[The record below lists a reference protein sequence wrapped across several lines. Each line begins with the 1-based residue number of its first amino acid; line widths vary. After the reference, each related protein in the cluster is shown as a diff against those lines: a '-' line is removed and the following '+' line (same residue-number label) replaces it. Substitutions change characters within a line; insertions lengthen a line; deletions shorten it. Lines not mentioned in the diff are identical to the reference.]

1 MATTI
6 QFFNVFLKNTTGY
19 TNLSVSDFLDGIIS
33 LDEGK
38 RYVSNSYGEYSL
50 IEMLLPNLNPN
61 NNAMDRLV
69 GFANYRDKKP
79 FTGKR
84 GTDEKKEIS
93 GDVLELTTC
102 LFIPS
107 YHLAVIEYNHFGA
120 RPKHIERYL
129 NTFLPLEQGWHFEM
143 RPIETE
149 GSFNKIRNS
158 NDIRGIELKLDLMTG
173 LSNLFNSD
181 NDEVQSITSAINA
194 TAESFKN
201 IGANIATINLGQ
213 GRYRNSPMEFDEL
226 INFLQVIDM
235 ENDNIASVKVR
246 YKDSTTGKLET
257 ADLKNEGQLKRVI
270 MEDSNSTAFESVA
283 IGISNY
289 YYEQSNRLAN
299 QEWRHVTTSL
309 RSAELPIIKR
319 YNDVDETNAI
329 VV

>member
-6 QFFNVFLKNTTGY
+6 QFFNVFLKNDKGY

-33 LDEGK
+33 LDEGN
-38 RYVSNSYGEYSL
+38 RYVSNSYGQYSL

-61 NNAMDRLV
+61 SNALDRLV

-84 GTDEKKEIS
+84 GTDEKNEIT

-120 RPKHIERYL
+120 RPKHIEKYL
-129 NTFLPLEQGWHFEM
+129 NSFLPLTGGWHFEM
-143 RPIETE
+143 IPIETE
-149 GSFNKIRNS
+149 GSFSKIRSS
-158 NDIRGIELKLDLMTG
+158 NDIRSIEMKLDLMTG
-173 LSNLFNSD
+173 LSNLFDSKGN
-181 NDEVQSITSAINA
+181 EVQSITSSINA
-194 TAESFKN
+194 AAESFKN

-226 INFLQVIDM
+226 INFLQGIDM
-235 ENDNIASVKVR
+235 ENDNIASVKVKYR
-246 YKDSTTGKLET
+246 DSTSGKLET

-270 MEDSNSTAFESVA
+270 MEDSNSTAFESIA

-299 QEWRHVTTSL
+299 QEWRHVTTTL
-309 RSAELPIIKR
+309 YNEDLPIINR
-319 YNDVDETNAI
+319 YSSEVDSSSIE
-329 VV
+329 

>member
-6 QFFNVFLKNTTGY
+6 QFFNVFLKNNKGY
-19 TNLSVSDFLDGIIS
+19 TNISVSDFLDGIIS
-33 LDEGK
+33 LDEAK

-61 NNAMDRLV
+61 NNALDRLV

-79 FTGKR
+79 FTGRR
-84 GTDEKKEIS
+84 GTDERNEIK

-120 RPKHIERYL
+120 RPKHIEKYL
-129 NTFLPLEQGWHFEM
+129 NAFLPSTGGWHFEM
-143 RPIETE
+143 NPIETE
-149 GSFNKIRNS
+149 GSFSKIRSS
-158 NDIRGIELKLDLMTG
+158 NDIRSIEMKLDLMTG
-173 LSNLFNSD
+173 LSSLFESKN
-181 NDEVQSITSAINA
+181 NEVQSITSAINA
-194 TAESFKN
+194 AAESFKE

-226 INFLQVIDM
+226 IKFLQGIDM
-235 ENDNIASVKVR
+235 ENDNIASVKVKYR
-246 YKDSTTGKLET
+246 DSTSGKLET

-270 MEDSNSTAFESVA
+270 MEDSNSTAFESIA

-299 QEWRHVTTSL
+299 QEWRYVTTTL
-309 RSAELPIIKR
+309 QNEELPIVNR
-319 YNDVDETNAI
+319 YSVDGESSSI
-329 VV
+329 E

>member
-6 QFFNVFLKNTTGY
+6 QFFNVFLKNNRGY
-19 TNLSVSDFLDGIIS
+19 TSISVSDFLDGIIS

-38 RYVSNSYGEYSL
+38 RYVHNSHGEYSL
-50 IEMLLPNLNPN
+50 IEMLLPNMNPN
-61 NNAMDRLV
+61 NNSMDRLV

-79 FTGKR
+79 FTGRR
-84 GTDEKKEIS
+84 GTDEKKEIA

-102 LFIPS
+102 LFIPD

-129 NTFLPLEQGWHFEM
+129 NAFLPTSGGWYFEM
-143 RPIETE
+143 IPIETE
-149 GSFNKIRNS
+149 GSFQKIRSS
-158 NDIRGIELKLDLMTG
+158 NDIRGIEIKLDLMTG
-173 LSNLFNSD
+173 LSNLFNSEG
-181 NDEVQSITSAINA
+181 NKIQSITSAINS
-194 TAESFKN
+194 TAESFRE

-226 INFLQVIDM
+226 INFLQAIDM
-235 ENDNIASVKVR
+235 ENDNIASVKVKYR
-246 YKDSTTGKLET
+246 NPTSGKLET

-270 MEDSNSTAFESVA
+270 MEDSNSTAFESIA

-309 RSAELPIIKR
+309 QSEELPLIDR
-319 YNDVDETNAI
+319 YSNGEESSRI
-329 VV
+329 E

>member
-6 QFFNVFLKNTTGY
+6 QFFNVFLKNNNGY
-19 TNLSVSDFLDGIIS
+19 TNISVSDFLDGIIS
-33 LDEGK
+33 LEEGK

-61 NNAMDRLV
+61 NNSMDRLV

-79 FTGKR
+79 FTGRR
-84 GTDEKKEIS
+84 GTDQRNEIT

-120 RPKHIERYL
+120 RPKHIEKYL
-129 NTFLPLEQGWHFEM
+129 NTFLPSSGGWYFEM

-149 GSFNKIRNS
+149 GSFSKIRSS

-173 LSNLFNSD
+173 LSNLFSS
-181 NDEVQSITSAINA
+181 EEHRVQSITSAINA
-194 TAESFKN
+194 TAESFREL
-201 IGANIATINLGQ
+201 GANIVTINLGQ

-226 INFLQVIDM
+226 IKFLQVIDM
-235 ENDNIASVKVR
+235 ENDNIASVKVKYR
-246 YKDSTTGKLET
+246 DSTSGKLEI

-270 MEDSNSTAFESVA
+270 LEDSNSTAFESIA

-299 QEWRHVTTSL
+299 QEWRNVTTILHSE
-309 RSAELPIIKR
+309 ELPIIGQ
-319 YNDVDETNAI
+319 YSTEE
-329 VV
+329 